1 MLAAGDPSLSLALS
15 MHAGVLAFWRESDP
29 HHENPQFADWEA
41 QKRLVFHSALN
52 GAWWGTI
59 TSEPGTGGNI
69 ANTRMAARRD
79 GSALG
84 GWRVTGEKHFGSGSS
99 VASYMI
105 TTAVP
110 EGEAEPSWFF
120 LPIGGAPWDGSA
132 GLTLRGEWD
141 GHGMAATDSHA
152 FAFCDFPAT
161 RFAWPGHWRQ
171 VIEHPGGSH
180 TMLMV
185 GVIVGII
192 DAAMNHVRAQL
203 RGRGTAPE
211 ALPAFEKVE
220 WVAAQREAWLLRQTY
235 DGGLR
240 GAGTARPRQAGRWN
254 GQAERR
260 APRRVHHDA
269 PLPSVRRRGL
279 LAPFATR
286 PLVRGRTRARLHPPA
301 LVHRPRCPARHML
314 GSGWPLYRGL
324 TTPRAAVA
332 LGSYRGCQG
341 RSDP

>member
-15 MHAGVLAFWRESDP
+15 MHAGVLAFWREADP
-29 HHENPQFADWEA
+29 HHEDPQFVDWEA
-41 QKRLVFHSALN
+41 QKRLVFDTALN

-59 TSEPGTGGNI
+59 TSEPGTAGNI

-79 GSALG
+79 ASAPG

-120 LPIGGAPWDGSA
+120 LPIGGTPWDGSA

-211 ALPAFEKVE
+211 ALPAF
-220 WVAAQREAWLLRQTY
+220 RQ
-235 DGGLR
+235 GRVGR
-240 GAGTARPRQAGRWN
+240 GPA
-254 GQAERR
+254 
-260 APRRVHHDA
+260 
-269 PLPSVRRRGL
+269 RGL
-279 LAPFATR
+279 APA
-286 PLVRGRTRARLHPPA
+286 PDL
-301 LVHRPRCPARHML
+301 
-314 GSGWPLYRGL
+314 
-324 TTPRAAVA
+324 
-332 LGSYRGCQG
+332 
-341 RSDP
+341 